1 MSNME
6 SLYNELEKHF
16 NDNQEKINYFLDVL
30 KNVKEDRWEYE
41 CKEERFSWG
50 CYTKKNLFY
59 DNINIINIAD
69 ETYYLAGDVEVN
81 ESIIISVD
89 NKVIYK
95 EEMPYDKDIDDYS
108 EIFIEILDFIE
119 RAEKRAKGE

>member
-1 MSNME
+1 MNNME
-6 SLYNELEKHF
+6 SLYNEFEQYFK
-16 NDNQEKINYFLDVL
+16 DNQEKINYFLDVL

-41 CKEERFSWG
+41 CKEEKFDWG
-50 CYTKKNLFY
+50 RYTKKTLFY
-59 DNINIINIAD
+59 DNIKIINKAN
-69 ETYYLAGDVEVN
+69 ETYYLDGDVDVD

-108 EIFIEILDFIE
+108 EIFIEILDFI
-119 RAEKRAKGE
+119 KRAKKKTKG